1 MAKGSSEVLMIPNN
15 FPVCLPAECKGFP
28 LPVCTLW
35 KFSQVQQPHC
45 RDVCCL
51 GCQRST
57 GIGAHVTKQV
67 KAPVKRLD
75 LSDEAGQTLLWR
87 ILKDPRVFAAHLGP
101 HVGHLPGP
109 GRSVKSFGLHPLPL
123 RSDKF
128 PDGLANLPPRDQAHV
143 DTANKL

>member
-1 MAKGSSEVLMIPNN
+1 LYFVEVFSGTAGLT
-15 FPVCLPAECKGFP
+15 AE
-28 LPVCTLW
+28 V
-35 KFSQVQQPHC
+35 
-45 RDVCCL
+45 RRL

-57 GIGAHVTKQV
+57 GIGAHVTKQA

-109 GRSVKSFGLHPLPL
+109 GRSLEKRQVP
-123 RSDKF
+123 
-128 PDGLANLPPRDQAHV
+128 
-143 DTANKL
+143 